1 MIRIGVI
8 GGIGSGKSFI
18 AKLFNCPVFNADRE
32 VNFLYKNSKD
42 CFKKLKKKI
51 PVFVDKFPIS
61 KDQLIKAINHDKK
74 NLKKI
79 SSVVH
84 PLVRKKMKFFLEK
97 NKKRKIVILDIP
109 LLIENKLY
117 NNKDILVFVSS
128 KQKKIINRLKKR
140 KNYNKKILIKLKE
153 NQVDLLKK
161 KRLANY
167 IVDNN
172 FSLNIMKKKIKTLKY
187 KILNERNSTRY

>member
-1 MIRIGVI
+1 MIRVGVI

-18 AKLFNCPVFNADRE
+18 AKLFNSPVFNADRE
-32 VNFLYKNSKD
+32 VNFLYKNSKE
-42 CFKKLKKKI
+42 CFKKLSKKI
-51 PVFVDKFPIS
+51 PNFVDKFPIS
-61 KDQLIKAINHDKK
+61 KKQLIKAINHDKK

-84 PLVRKKMKFFLEK
+84 PLIRKKMKFFLEK
-97 NKKRKIVILDIP
+97 NKKKKIVILDIP

-117 NNKDILVFVSS
+117 NNKDILLFVRSS
-128 KQKKIINRLKKR
+128 QKKIIYRLKKR

-153 NQVDLLKK
+153 NQINLLKK

-172 FSLNIMKKKIKTLKY
+172 FSPNIMKKKIKILKY